1 MLNFFLQKDL
11 YADVKMKPLIDNPMS
26 AGLMFF
32 LKITGFRPY
41 YAYGSAKGIFDRL
54 LLSGYR

>member
-1 MLNFFLQKDL
+1 
-11 YADVKMKPLIDNPMS
+11 MKPLIDNPMS